1 MRFLALL
8 FGLLAVVLTCT
19 TAALFL
25 VLLGPGLV
33 AAGVGVPG
41 LVLAWSVGTIAS
53 VVAGLVAWGV
63 WLSLTTMLLRGPKYV
78 RWTPPQ
84 GSALRSWAASSW
96 RRNEAAGAAQGVCI
110 FGLEIALLGSLTTR

>member
-41 LVLAWSVGTIAS
+41 LVLAWLVGTVAS
-53 VVAGLVAWGV
+53 VLAGLVAWGV
-63 WLSLTTMLLRGPKYV
+63 WLSLTTMLLRGPQYV
-78 RWTPPQ
+78 RWSPPQ
-84 GSALRSWAASSW
+84 GSSLGSWAASSW
-96 RRNEAAGAAQGVCI
+96 RRGEIAGTAQGVRI
-110 FGLEIALLGSLTTR
+110 FGLEIALLGSLAAH